1 VELGLC
7 SLYFF
12 TFTPKMNLI
21 WLETLVLT
29 LLLPALSR
37 CDKYLIL
44 HPFYSGSHVLTLHH
58 VAKALVDRGHQV
70 VTLRFLDSH
79 QFKLKDL
86 GPDHREIVLALDN
99 QGGHLPFVSVEK
111 HGKFGMPVELLW
123 QEGLTLSAIF
133 KLPKNPWSVVS
144 AFCHTLLSNQTLIEE
159 LKSEQ
164 FDLVIVDLI
173 YNECGLALAANSLD
187 IPAIAYWAFSF
198 SSGEAEY
205 TTMATPPSH
214 VPAFMSQ
221 VTHHMTFMERM
232 WNTAIK
238 FFWAR
243 PFMMIHTRITDSLI
257 YQYYPDSISSADL
270 IANLNGAMIN
280 TNFVLDYPRLQP
292 TTFINVG
299 GMQISETPN
308 PLPPDILDFIQSAG
322 DKGVILFTMVSEFVN
337 NLHIQDTLSSS
348 FFTGFHFPTQSRT

>member
-1 VELGLC
+1 M
-7 SLYFF
+7 YAFF
-12 TFTPKMNLI
+12 F
-21 WLETLVLT
+21 
-29 LLLPALSR
+29 
-37 CDKYLIL
+37 
-44 HPFYSGSHVLTLHH
+44 
-58 VAKALVDRGHQV
+58 
-70 VTLRFLDSH
+70 
-79 QFKLKDL
+79 
-86 GPDHREIVLALDN
+86 
-99 QGGHLPFVSVEK
+99 
-111 HGKFGMPVELLW
+111 
-123 QEGLTLSAIF
+123 
-133 KLPKNPWSVVS
+133 
-144 AFCHTLLSNQTLIEE
+144 QTLIEE

-322 DKGVILFTMVSEFVN
+322 DKGVILFTMVSEFVK
-337 NLHIQDTLSSS
+337 
-348 FFTGFHFPTQSRT
+348 

>member
-1 VELGLC
+1 MRVFC
-7 SLYFF
+7 MPFF
-12 TFTPKMNLI
+12 
-21 WLETLVLT
+21 
-29 LLLPALSR
+29 
-37 CDKYLIL
+37 
-44 HPFYSGSHVLTLHH
+44 
-58 VAKALVDRGHQV
+58 
-70 VTLRFLDSH
+70 
-79 QFKLKDL
+79 
-86 GPDHREIVLALDN
+86 
-99 QGGHLPFVSVEK
+99 
-111 HGKFGMPVELLW
+111 
-123 QEGLTLSAIF
+123 
-133 KLPKNPWSVVS
+133 
-144 AFCHTLLSNQTLIEE
+144 QTLIEE

-322 DKGVILFTMVSEFVN
+322 DKGVILFTMVSELVN
-337 NLHIQDTLSSS
+337 NLRIQDTLSSS
-348 FFTGFHFPTQSRT
+348 FFTGFHFPTQSRA